1 MRFFAEFILERS
13 EGLRM
18 IAAVSFEH
26 LIFGSFDPFD
36 YAQGRLCSG
45 QVLILFRISI
55 RLLEAYVSIFEFRV
69 YGKMPK
75 DLKIGMLLG
84 MVLVTVAMLWLSTGP
99 GLSPKAAGPNPRS
112 NPPPREGPARSNNFS
127 TNDLTTQSAEDN
139 QSKSPDSTIYEQA
152 EKIKTQKF
160 HIIRQ
165 GETLSEIS
173 HKYYGSANK
182 WRMILDAN
190 RDVVKDANKLR
201 PGTKLIIP
209 E

>member
-1 MRFFAEFILERS
+1 M
-13 EGLRM
+13 
-18 IAAVSFEH
+18 
-26 LIFGSFDPFD
+26 
-36 YAQGRLCSG
+36 Q
-45 QVLILFRISI
+45 
-55 RLLEAYVSIFEFRV
+55 
-69 YGKMPK
+69 K

-84 MVLVTVAMLWLSTGP
+84 LVLAMAVMLWLSIGP
-99 GLSPKAAGPNPRS
+99 GLSPKAEGPDSR
-112 NPPPREGPARSNNFS
+112 PARSNNFS
-127 TNDLTTQSAEDN
+127 TNGLTVQSAEDN
-139 QSKSPDSTIYEQA
+139 QSKPPDSTIYEQT

-190 RDVVKDANKLR
+190 RDEIEDVSKLK
-201 PGTKLIIP
+201 PGTKIIIP

>member
-1 MRFFAEFILERS
+1 M
-13 EGLRM
+13 
-18 IAAVSFEH
+18 
-26 LIFGSFDPFD
+26 
-36 YAQGRLCSG
+36 Q
-45 QVLILFRISI
+45 
-55 RLLEAYVSIFEFRV
+55 
-69 YGKMPK
+69 K

-84 MVLVTVAMLWLSTGP
+84 LVLVMAVMLWLSIGP
-99 GLSPKAAGPNPRS
+99 GLNPKATGPDSRS

-127 TNDLTTQSAEDN
+127 TNSLTALNAEEN
-139 QSKSPDSTIYEQA
+139 QSEPPDSTIYEQA

-165 GETLSEIS
+165 GETLSDIS

-190 RDVVKDANKLR
+190 RDEIEDVSKLK
-201 PGTKLIIP
+201 PGTKIIIP